1 MDRRIRMNLVWL
13 ALLAL
18 GTATTA
24 PASDGAP
31 DDRFD
36 LVVIDPGH
44 GGADYGA
51 RGASGIREKDVVLQV
66 ARRIGASLTAA
77 KIEVVFT
84 REDDRFVTLPE
95 RSAIANRAHGDLY
108 LSIHAN
114 SAKNRKARG
123 PETYFLS
130 VDASDEAAMRVAM
143 TENDVFGQE
152 GVVPDSADIVAGILG
167 DLIVSDHMRSSSE
180 IAGAIQRNLARLNG
194 DSRGV
199 KQAPFVVLMGVNM
212 PAALV
217 EIGFITN
224 PDEASRL
231 RTRQYQDAIAN
242 AVTRAVRSYRDARH
256 ARLEQ
261 EDSR

>member
-1 MDRRIRMNLVWL
+1 MNLVWI
-13 ALLAL
+13 ALFTL
-18 GTATTA
+18 GTVTTTF
-24 PASDGAP
+24 ASDVAP
-31 DDRFD
+31 YDRFD

-51 RGASGIREKDVVLQV
+51 RGASGVREKDVVLQV
-66 ARRIGASLTAA
+66 ARRIGASLIAA
-77 KIEVVFT
+77 KIDVVFT
-84 REDDRFVTLPE
+84 REDDRFVALSE

-114 SAKNRKARG
+114 SAKSGRARG

-143 TENDVFGQE
+143 MENDIFGQE
-152 GVVPDSADIVAGILG
+152 GAVLDSADIVAGILG
-167 DLIVSDHMRSSSE
+167 DLIISDHMRSSSE

-212 PAALV
+212 PAALI
-217 EIGFITN
+217 EIGFLTN
-224 PDEASRL
+224 PNEARRL
-231 RTRQYQDAIAN
+231 RTQQYQDAIAN
-242 AVTRAVRSYRDARH
+242 AVARAVRSYRDARH
-256 ARLEQ
+256 ARLKQ

>member
-1 MDRRIRMNLVWL
+1 MNLIWL

-18 GTATTA
+18 GAVTATS
-24 PASDGAP
+24 ASDVAP

-51 RGASGIREKDVVLQV
+51 RGASGIREKDLVLQV
-66 ARRIGASLTAA
+66 ARRIGAALTAA

-84 REDDRFVTLPE
+84 REEDVFVALPE

-114 SAKNRKARG
+114 SAKSGRARG

-143 TENDVFGQE
+143 MENDVFGQK
-152 GVVPDSADIVAGILG
+152 GAVPDSVDIVAGILG
-167 DLIVSDHMRSSSE
+167 ELIVSDHMRSSSE
-180 IAGAIQRNLARLNG
+180 IAGTIQRNLARLNG

-217 EIGFITN
+217 EIGFLTN
-224 PDEASRL
+224 HDEANRL
-231 RTRQYQDAIAN
+231 RTQQYQDAIAN

>member
-1 MDRRIRMNLVWL
+1 M
-13 ALLAL
+13 
-18 GTATTA
+18 
-24 PASDGAP
+24 
-31 DDRFD
+31 
-36 LVVIDPGH
+36 
-44 GGADYGA
+44 
-51 RGASGIREKDVVLQV
+51 VLEV
-66 ARRIGASLTAA
+66 ARRIGASLAA
-77 KIEVVFT
+77 AGIEVVFT

-95 RSAIANRAHGDLY
+95 RSAIANRADGDLY

-114 SAKNRKARG
+114 SARNGEARG

-130 VDASDEAAMRVAM
+130 VEASDEAAMRVAM

-152 GVVPDSADIVAGILG
+152 GAAPDSTDIVAGILG

-180 IAGAIQRNLARLNG
+180 IASAIQRNLARLNG
-194 DSRGV
+194 ESRGV

-224 PDEASRL
+224 RGEARKL
-231 RTRQYQDAIAN
+231 RTREYQDAIAE

-256 ARLEQ
+256 ARLE
-261 EDSR
+261 EEGAR

>member
-1 MDRRIRMNLVWL
+1 MNLVWL
-13 ALLAL
+13 ALFAL
-18 GTATTA
+18 GMVTTTS
-24 PASDGAP
+24 ASDVAP

-51 RGASGIREKDVVLQV
+51 RGASGILEKDVVLQV

-84 REDDRFVTLPE
+84 REDDRFIALPE

-114 SAKNRKARG
+114 SAKSGRAHG

-130 VDASDEAAMRVAM
+130 VDASDEAAMRVATM
-143 TENDVFGQE
+143 ENDVFGQA
-152 GVVPDSADIVAGILG
+152 GAVPDSADIVAGILG

-212 PAALV
+212 PAALI
-217 EIGFITN
+217 EIGFVTN
-224 PDEASRL
+224 ADEARRL

-242 AVTRAVRSYRDARH
+242 AVAGAVRSYRDARH
-256 ARLEQ
+256 ARLKQ